1 MEDKVEDK
9 VEDKMRWR
17 RVRDSYGRIV
27 RDE

>member
-1 MEDKVEDK
+1 MEDKMEDK

-27 RDE
+27 RGE